1 MSAYQVYARKYR
13 PKQFEDVVG
22 QETVITTLL
31 NSIERNRVHHAY
43 LFTGMRG
50 VGKTT
55 TARIFAKALNCE
67 EGMSAHPCGKCASC
81 KEIDLGI
88 SMTVKEIDG
97 ASYTGVDRIRELQE
111 DAEFLPGGVRF
122 KIYIID
128 EVHMLSKSAFNALL
142 KILEEPPSYV
152 KFIFATTELNKI
164 PKTILSRCQI
174 YNFRKVP
181 LRQMVKTLRN
191 IAGREHIHIE
201 DDALEEIARN
211 SDGALRDAE
220 RLFDQII
227 SCLGE
232 SPTTEEVQHF
242 LGVADKD
249 VLSNLLISIQGKEYE
264 QIISMYHNTILP
276 KMEVHSFLSSL
287 LVYIKDLTVFVALK
301 DKSNN
306 VLNYSDNNLERLRKT
321 AIQFTIRDLE
331 YLFSFFSR
339 TVSEVRVSP
348 APEMYVEMML
358 IKACDMD
365 FFHSLPE
372 IVEKLKGN
380 KDVRSLLQQKQNM
393 VNPPAEPRSV
403 SVDSGSA
410 GSLSLQ
416 GGVHAPSMPSPP
428 PSFRKQAAPPPVMP
442 APSVESVKEETAVTD
457 SSGSSGGEASAE
469 RAGRAEEEWENIL
482 RSAAK
487 SYPIL
492 NSMKKDLEFVA
503 EKENKIEV
511 FCRRSTPLFKRRI
524 KDISSA
530 IGEACRGILGRQAE
544 VSFVERGREGGR
556 NTRQTHSSS
565 SGADAYE
572 EERKSSSGADKRNGE
587 NHEEFHSKQKVM
599 FSRRA
604 DPYIEQMKKAQEKKQ
619 KKDPH
624 QQELVHIAIN
634 RFNGRVL

>member
-1 MSAYQVYARKYR
+1 MSEYQVYARKYR

-67 EGMSAHPCGKCASC
+67 EGMNAHPCGKCASC
-81 KEIDLGI
+81 HEIDLGI

-181 LRQMVKTLRN
+181 LKQMVNTLRN
-191 IAGREHIHIE
+191 IAGREHLHIE
-201 DDALEEIARN
+201 DDALEEIARA

-232 SPTTEEVQHF
+232 SPSTDEVQHF

-264 QIISMYHNTILP
+264 QIVSMYHNAILP
-276 KMEVHSFLSSL
+276 KMEVGQFLTSL
-287 LVYIKDLTVFVALK
+287 LLYIKDLTVFVALK

-321 AIQFTIRDLE
+321 AIQFSIQDLE

-339 TVSEVRVSP
+339 TANEVRNSP
-348 APEMYVEMML
+348 TPEMLVEMML
-358 IKACDMD
+358 IKASDME

-372 IVEKLKGN
+372 IVEKLKGD
-380 KDVRSLLQQKQNM
+380 KGVRSFLEQKGEREPLQTANSPVTPQAQPL
-393 VNPPAEPRSV
+393 PPQQR
-403 SVDSGSA
+403 G
-410 GSLSLQ
+410 GSLRSLQ
-416 GGVHAPSMPSPP
+416 ERGAQPTMPP
-428 PSFRKQAAPPPVMP
+428 PPQRKVKPV
-442 APSVESVKEETAVTD
+442 
-457 SSGSSGGEASAE
+457 EASAGE
-469 RAGRAEEEWENIL
+469 KLYRELTSVPSEQASGKAEQEWENIL
-482 RSAAK
+482 RAATK
-487 SYPIL
+487 SFPL
-492 NSMKKDLEFVA
+492 LTSMRNDLQFVA
-503 EKENKIEV
+503 EKETGIEL
-511 FCRRSTPLFKRRI
+511 FCTRQTPLFKRRVN
-524 KDISSA
+524 DMAEAIS
-530 IGEACRGILGRQAE
+530 EACRSILGKKLKVNFIESGVSRLEGRQKKT
-544 VSFVERGREGGR
+544 RGTDGS
-556 NTRQTHSSS
+556 NSSS
-565 SGADAYE
+565 AETPEAEPAIEGASHQSNANIKND
-572 EERKSSSGADKRNGE
+572 SSPSYQPKPKKD
-587 NHEEFHSKQKVM
+587 S
-599 FSRRA
+599 
-604 DPYIEQMKKAQEKKQ
+604 YIEQMKRGKMKQ

-624 QQELVHIAIN
+624 QQELVQSALN
-634 RFNGRVL
+634 RFNGRVIVN